1 VLIDATIAAMF
12 QKNFP
17 AAKDL
22 ARKAAQ
28 LDPSHFFPVMVEGW
42 ADIEAG
48 KFNEAVAP
56 IRKATTMGAPPFV
69 TAYLAYTHG
78 AAGDRAS
85 APCSIQSARSRGSR
99 RS

>member
-17 AAKDL
+17 AAKDP

-48 KFNEAVAP
+48 KFNEAVA
-56 IRKATTMGAPPFV
+56 
-69 TAYLAYTHG
+69 L
-78 AAGDRAS
+78 
-85 APCSIQSARSRGSR
+85 
-99 RS
+99 

>member
-28 LDPSHFFPVMVEGW
+28 LDPSYFFPRHG
-42 ADIEAG
+42 G
-48 KFNEAVAP
+48 RLGRYRG
-56 IRKATTMGAPPFV
+56 RKV
-69 TAYLAYTHG
+69 
-78 AAGDRAS
+78 
-85 APCSIQSARSRGSR
+85 Q
-99 RS
+99 

>member
-1 VLIDATIAAMF
+1 MLIDATIAAMF

-17 AAKDL
+17 AAKDP

-56 IRKATTMGAPPFV
+56 LRKATMGAPPFV
-69 TAYLAYTHG
+69 NAYLAYTHG
-78 AAGDRAS
+78 AVGDRAS